1 MSNPVALAVG
11 RLREPVNGLTHL
23 GGALLSIVGI
33 VLLVGVAAERGTA
46 WHVWSFA
53 IFGASLLLMYATS
66 ALYHSLPL
74 SEAGVRALKRV
85 DHMAIF
91 VLIAGTYTPFCLG
104 PLRDGI
110 GWPLLAG
117 VWAIAALGVLFKIF
131 WIHAPRW
138 LSTGVYLAMGWLSV
152 VAIGPLIQALP
163 TAGVVWMAV
172 GGALY
177 SVGALVYAFK
187 WPNPW
192 PRRLGFHEI
201 WHLFVIAGSFCHFW
215 TVYRHVVAA

>member
-23 GGALLSIVGI
+23 GGAILSIVAI

-46 WHVWSFA
+46 WHVWSFS
-53 IFGASLLLMYATS
+53 IFGASLLLMYAAS

-104 PLRDGI
+104 PLRESI
-110 GWPLLAG
+110 GLPLLAG
-117 VWAIAALGVLFKIF
+117 VWGIAALGVAFKIF
-131 WIHAPRW
+131 WLHAPRL
-138 LSTGVYLAMGWLSV
+138 LSTAIYVAMGWLSV
-152 VAIGPLIQALP
+152 LAIKPLVAALP
-163 TAGVVWMAV
+163 AAGTAWLVA

-177 SVGALVYAFK
+177 TVGGLVYGFK
-187 WPNPW
+187 RPNPW
-192 PRRLGFHEI
+192 PRRFGFHEI
-201 WHLFVIAGSFCHFW
+201 WHLFVLAGSFCHFW
-215 TVYRHVVAA
+215 AVYRHVVAA